1 MSFYRRVGKR
11 VFDLALALPL
21 LILTAPI
28 MAVVGVLVRFKLG
41 SPVLFRQRRPGLNE
55 EPFEILKFR
64 TMTDE
69 VNDQGELLP
78 DRRRLTRFGQLL
90 RTTSL
95 DELPEMLNV
104 VKGEMSLVGP
114 RPLLMQYLPL
124 YSADQRRRHEVRP
137 GLTGWAQVNGRNAAP
152 WEDKFAM
159 DVSYIENVSI
169 GWDIKILWQT
179 ITTVLRRADIAWEG
193 HATAPNFTGSENQ

>member
-1 MSFYRRVGKR
+1 
-11 VFDLALALPL
+11 L